1 MKFEAELAAIET
13 LAKLGATRVR
23 VGDVEVWLGPG
34 LASDEP
40 TSKLETD
47 EERKR
52 REDRDM
58 FYSADG

>member
-1 MKFEAELAAIET
+1 MKYESELATIER
-13 LAKLGATRVR
+13 LATLGATRVR

-34 LASDEP
+34 LAGDEP
-40 TSKLETD
+40 ASTPETD

-58 FYSADG
+58 FYSAGG